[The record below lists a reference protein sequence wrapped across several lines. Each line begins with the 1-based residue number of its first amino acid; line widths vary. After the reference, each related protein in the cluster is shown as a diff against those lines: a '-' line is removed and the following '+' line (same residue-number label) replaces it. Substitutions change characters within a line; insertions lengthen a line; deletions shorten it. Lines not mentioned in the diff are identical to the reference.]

1 MSVLHL
7 PVGKKALSGY
17 LDIRPRD
24 EGFFG
29 AGSAERELEVSF
41 GESEAALVRLRRAGQ
56 RLQLAYTGPEGE
68 AFRRWLRVNFRTR
81 RVRGPRGVLVL
92 QALGGDRYQ
101 ARAESLRQAQ
111 VEELYIGERV
121 YLMGA
126 RPRSLLN
133 PAIAEL
139 DERLGRISLPPPAPT
154 AVLRQR
160 ITEELVA
167 GGWITGQAAG
177 GGLLLEAGLRRSG
190 AELHL
195 VLEPT
200 DLYPALLRLAAGFS
214 HHQIDLGAVLVADG
228 ALAQKYRSKTSLPPA
243 SLERAK
249 RDVEA
254 LPFLVQWPL
263 CLFALSL
270 RRTLKRGT

>member
-17 LDIRPRD
+17 LDIRSRD

-29 AGSAERELEVSF
+29 AAPGEREIEVLF
-41 GESEAALVRLRRAGQ
+41 AENEAALIRLRRTGE

-68 AFRRWLRVNFRTR
+68 TFRRWLRASFRAH

-92 QALGGDRYQ
+92 QALGGERYQ
-101 ARAESLRQAQ
+101 ARSESLRQAQ
-111 VEELYIGERV
+111 VEELFIAERM
-121 YLMGA
+121 YLVGA

-133 PAIAEL
+133 PAVAEL
-139 DERLGRISLPPPAPT
+139 DAQLARISVPPPAPT

-160 ITEELVA
+160 IVEELGQ
-167 GGWITGQAAG
+167 GGWIAGQAAG
-177 GGLLLEAGLRRSG
+177 GGLLLEAGLRRAG

-195 VLEPT
+195 VLEPP
-200 DLYPALLRLAAGFS
+200 DLYPSLLRLAAGFS
-214 HHQIDLGAVLVADG
+214 HRQIDLGVVLVADG
-228 ALAQKYRSKTSLPPA
+228 LLAQKYRSKTSLPPS

-249 RDVEA
+249 RDAEA
-254 LPFLVQWPL
+254 LPFLVQWPI

-270 RRTLKRGT
+270 RRKLKRGI